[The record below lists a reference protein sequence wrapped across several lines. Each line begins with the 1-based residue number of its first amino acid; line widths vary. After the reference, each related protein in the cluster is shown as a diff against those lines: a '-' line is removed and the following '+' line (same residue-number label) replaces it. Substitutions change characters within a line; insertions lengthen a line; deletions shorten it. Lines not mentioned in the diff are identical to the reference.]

1 MNKQKPLC
9 FILIF
14 LLSLSC
20 FLSVSDAKLPSLL
33 RNQQEQTEEQNSYL
47 WPLTASRQIT
57 SGFGNRKIA
66 IYGRERLH
74 TGVDLLAATG
84 AEVVAVQSGT
94 VIVSTYDGGWGHY
107 IIINHGNNILSLY
120 AHLNSRT
127 VERGESV
134 TRGQLIG
141 EVGNTGISTAPHL
154 HFEMRENGKAF
165 NPFRLTY
172 SDE

>member
-1 MNKQKPLC
+1 MNNCKWFCVILAL
-9 FILIF
+9 FICVSG
-14 LLSLSC
+14 LLSSSEIQVPAMLE
-20 FLSVSDAKLPSLL
+20 
-33 RNQQEQTEEQNSYL
+33 NQNEFTEEQNDFL
-47 WPLTASRQIT
+47 WPLPVSRQIT

-74 TGVDLLAATG
+74 TGIDLLAATG
-84 AEVVAVQSGT
+84 SEVVAIQSGT

-127 VERGESV
+127 VELGETV

-154 HFEMRENGKAF
+154 HFEMRENGKPF
-165 NPFRLTY
+165 NPFRFPF